1 MGDFEVHLLLYSL
14 PPCRDPLFMLSLQS
28 SQENVLSSSQ
38 GYDHFSFLL
47 ALTHSLFVRHLLV
60 HEALGL

>member
-1 MGDFEVHLLLYSL
+1 
-14 PPCRDPLFMLSLQS
+14 MLSLQS
-28 SQENVLSSSQ
+28 SQENILSSSQ

-47 ALTHSLFVRHLLV
+47 ALTHSLFVSHLLV